1 MLGLRFQVDRLVNV
15 TCSSVAA
22 DFGLGRTEVILLKLC
37 YESCVDFPV
46 AFFSFAYDVSFFII
60 NNCIFIPI
68 IFSFIN
74 NLFSLYFELELMLEK
89 TVYKHRDQWFG
100 AVTYSM

>member
-68 IFSFIN
+68 IFILLIISFLCILSL
-74 NLFSLYFELELMLEK
+74 NLCLKKLYTNIVISGSGL
-89 TVYKHRDQWFG
+89 
-100 AVTYSM
+100 